1 LIALGHEVSTKGG
14 GHFMMEAD
22 EHKLRVTFV
31 ARDGRCRYDP
41 ASKERLVSACLE
53 PGVSVSRLALE
64 HGVNANLVRKWVK
77 QWVESRSLP
86 PPSLAA
92 FIPVEI
98 ESTPDRSLLRQG
110 GTALVD
116 LPVTCDGGRVPV
128 PTRTAPA
135 FSGAKVSASL
145 PNGVK
150 LTLDCGDVETL
161 TAVIGALGHV
171 QTGR

>member
-1 LIALGHEVSTKGG
+1 
-14 GHFMMEAD
+14 MMEAD

-77 QWVESRSLP
+77 QRVESRSLP

>member
-1 LIALGHEVSTKGG
+1 
-14 GHFMMEAD
+14 MMEAD

-77 QWVESRSLP
+77 QRVESRSLP

-110 GTALVD
+110 CTALVD

>member
-1 LIALGHEVSTKGG
+1 
-14 GHFMMEAD
+14 MMEAD

-77 QWVESRSLP
+77 QRVESRSLP

-128 PTRTAPA
+128 PAPA

>member
-1 LIALGHEVSTKGG
+1 
-14 GHFMMEAD
+14 MMEAD
-22 EHKLRVTFV
+22 EHKLRVTFF

-77 QWVESRSLP
+77 QRVESRSLP

>member
-1 LIALGHEVSTKGG
+1 ML
-14 GHFMMEAD
+14 EAD
-22 EHKLRVTFV
+22 EQKLRVTFV
-31 ARDGRCRYDP
+31 ARNGRCRYDP

-77 QWVESRSLP
+77 QRVESRPLP
-86 PPSLAA
+86 PSSP

-98 ESTPDRSLLRQG
+98 DRTPDRALPRQG
-110 GTALVD
+110 GMALVD
-116 LPVTCDGGRVPV
+116 LPVSCDGERGPV

-135 FSGAKVSASL
+135 FSPAKVSASL

-150 LTLDCGDVETL
+150 LMLDCGDVETL

>member
-1 LIALGHEVSTKGG
+1 
-14 GHFMMEAD
+14 MMEAD

-77 QWVESRSLP
+77 QRLESRSLP

>member
-1 LIALGHEVSTKGG
+1 
-14 GHFMMEAD
+14 MMEAD
-22 EHKLRVTFV
+22 DHKLRVTFV

-77 QWVESRSLP
+77 QRVESRSLP
-86 PPSLAA
+86 LPSLAA

-116 LPVTCDGGRVPV
+116 LPVTCDGERVPV

>member
-1 LIALGHEVSTKGG
+1 
-14 GHFMMEAD
+14 MMEAD